1 MLLKTMEVQFHVM
14 ISFLLFN
21 FSTRK
26 DFWLSNYSMV
36 IIFQIN
42 YSASLKDSC
51 NIETGIV
58 GRCRV
63 NIVLN
68 LLWNKKQIKVYE

>member
-42 YSASLKDSC
+42 YSAYLKDSC
-51 NIETGIV
+51 NIETGVV